1 MKSVNQIILTHGM
14 NAIFLIEKEQKKN
27 MLILATMSEVWDDT
41 LLYFL
46 KINNDF

>member
-14 NAIFLIEKEQKKN
+14 NAIFLIEKEQKI
-27 MLILATMSEVWDDT
+27 MLILVTMSEVWDGA